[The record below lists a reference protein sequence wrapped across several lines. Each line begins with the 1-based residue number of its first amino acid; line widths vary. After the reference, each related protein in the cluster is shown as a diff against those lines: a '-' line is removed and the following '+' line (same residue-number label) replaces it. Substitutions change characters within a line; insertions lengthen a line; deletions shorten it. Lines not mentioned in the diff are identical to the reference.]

1 MNNTKIKKD
10 EKEQKRQRNSTTY
23 KTTKIDFISLAGV
36 IYLSFMAIYFGIG
49 LDAPMWDFA
58 YFIVTN
64 TMALILASKL
74 RKYEKKIVYIILI
87 VLYVL
92 SIVYNVL
99 FYIFEFKNISQIAG
113 VYFLIAVLLLIFN
126 REKR

>member
-1 MNNTKIKKD
+1 MNNLKDYKD
-10 EKEQKRQRNSTTY
+10 EKIQKRQRNSTAY
-23 KTTKIDFISLAGV
+23 KTTKIDFISIAGI
-36 IYLSFMAIYFGIG
+36 IYLSFMAVYFGIG
-49 LDAPMWDFA
+49 LDAPMWDFT

-74 RKYEKKIVYIILI
+74 RKYEKKFVYVILI
-87 VLYVL
+87 TLYVL
-92 SIVYNVL
+92 SIIYNVL
-99 FYIFEFKNISQIAG
+99 FYIFEFKNIGQIAG